1 MAAKKVAKKG
11 VSKADNKG
19 AGKGVKRAAKKS
31 VKKAVSKSSKK
42 SPTKSAPSSGT
53 TALLPKGVSQPA
65 TRALAT
71 IGVTK
76 VDQLTKHREADVA
89 VLHGMGPK
97 ALGILKA
104 ELEATG
110 KSFKP

>member
-1 MAAKKVAKKG
+1 MAE
-11 VSKADNKG
+11 
-19 AGKGVKRAAKKS
+19 
-31 VKKAVSKSSKK
+31 KKAVG
-42 SPTKSAPSSGT
+42 KSAKAAAP
-53 TALLPKGVSQPA
+53 AIFPKGVSQPA

-76 VDQLTKHREADVA
+76 VEQLVKHREADVA
-89 VLHGMGPK
+89 ALHGMGPK

-110 KSFKP
+110 RSFRK